1 MLLSFPD
8 KIDIINIALP
18 EEFIPHGSVDEIYN
32 SVGLSPIKIAEKIK
46 SL

>member
-1 MLLSFPD
+1 MCIRD
-8 KIDIINIALP
+8 RYDIDIINIALP